1 MSDGVRLAVIL
12 LILVAFLASRPLEI
26 WLWRTGRIPDRV
38 AALLLVGR
46 LPLFVAVV
54 AVVSTASWPAT
65 IAAISLAAIAP
76 LVLYRRT
83 LRFLDDE
90 AARRGLR
97 ERRRP

>member
-1 MSDGVRLAVIL
+1 MSEAVRVVVIL

-26 WLWRTGRIPDRV
+26 WLWRTGRIPDRI

-46 LPLFVAVV
+46 LPLFVAVI
-54 AVVSTASWPAT
+54 ALVSTASWPAALFAVAV
-65 IAAISLAAIAP
+65 AALAP
-76 LVLYRRT
+76 FLLYRRT

-97 ERRRP
+97 DRRRP